1 MAPPSFFCTCHGEK
15 LRETRCSRCCNIAGF
30 IERGDQPDTDQNTYF
45 SGLTPPNPHRHAA
58 NKSRSTRAVDL
69 VYRAR
74 PPSHAPSSLH
84 AVFTLVFCAYKY
96 ARLPQV
102 AVVIAVVLVG
112 LTVVRR
118 VKRGSRN
125 NVDDN
130 ATVNFRTSAPVPVSD
145 ADESIN
151 DKNESAGRAR

>member
-1 MAPPSFFCTCHGEK
+1 MQPTKA
-15 LRETRCSRCCNIAGF
+15 
-30 IERGDQPDTDQNTYF
+30 DQ
-45 SGLTPPNPHRHAA
+45 HV
-58 NKSRSTRAVDL
+58 AVDL

-112 LTVVRR
+112 LTVVKR
-118 VKRGSRN
+118 VKRDSRTRRN

-130 ATVNFRTSAPVPVSD
+130 LTVNFRTSAPVPVSD